1 MADIIVASIS
11 LKDRTVGYYNLKTGE
26 KIPIIRNLK
35 SKSDINAIIEARSIV
50 LCESIYPSDLNSS
63 QVSLVIV
70 VPDDYRYGQRL
81 TLYNFCKTQ
90 FDISWHRIISET
102 RALALSA
109 EPQEDRG
116 AICFSYNNKS
126 RILAYC
132 CAEIDDD
139 VYQIKS
145 TSFIKKDDED
155 IKSVFIDKIR
165 QSLRSVLRLDLYSEA
180 YFSPDV
186 LFMEDIRKHL
196 ETIGIV
202 KMRTIAG
209 ETLHSNML
217 RWVSGMLRK
226 TSGAKKLL
234 LDAIPYEIETAHEI
248 AIEKD
253 DPMIISHLEKLT
265 TVMDKQEIAD
275 ISLVVNYPD
284 QNHSELIG
292 VYSAKINSVKKAE
305 TDIIEI
311 ETYCDAGGII
321 SVNALME
328 NNGKT
333 YHYHLTGPKQ
343 GFGKYEDK

>member
-1 MADIIVASIS
+1 MADNIVASIS
-11 LKDRTVGYYNLKTGE
+11 LKDRTVGYYNLRSGE
-26 KIPIIRNLK
+26 KIPMIRNLK
-35 SKSDINAIIEARSIV
+35 SKSDINAIIEARSIAF
-50 LCESIYPSDLNSS
+50 CESIYPSDLDSPRA
-63 QVSLVIV
+63 SLVII

-109 EPQEDRG
+109 EPRENRG

-132 CAEIDDD
+132 CVEIGDD
-139 VYQIKS
+139 VYEIKS

-155 IKSVFIDKIR
+155 TKSVFIDKIR
-165 QSLRSVLRLDLYSEA
+165 QSLGSVLRLDLYSEA
-180 YFSPDV
+180 YFSPDA

-196 ETIGIV
+196 EIIGIV

-226 TSGAKKLL
+226 TSGAQLL
-234 LDAIPYEIETAHEI
+234 LDAISYEIETAHEI
-248 AIEKD
+248 AIKKD
-253 DPMIISHLEKLT
+253 DTIPTSHLEKLT
-265 TVMDKQEIAD
+265 TVMDKQEMAD

-284 QNHSELIG
+284 QNHSELIC
-292 VYSAKINSVKKAE
+292 VRSAKINSVKKAE
-305 TDIIEI
+305 TDILEI
-311 ETYCDAGGII
+311 ETYCDAHGII
-321 SVNALME
+321 SVNALMN

-333 YHYHLTGPKQ
+333 YHYHLTGPMQ
-343 GFGKYEDK
+343 GFGKYEDR